1 MPHKAFALQNI
12 LRALITQALSGAK
25 YLSPKLRA
33 DASNAEIVGT
43 ELTTPKNAASV
54 CAAITGPENCK
65 PIVAQGA
72 AASFF
77 GYFL

>member
-1 MPHKAFALQNI
+1 MPQKAFALQNI
-12 LRALITQALSGAK
+12 SQALITQALSGAK

-33 DASNAEIVGT
+33 DASNAEYVGT

-54 CAAITGPENCK
+54 CAATTSRETSTS
-65 PIVAQGA
+65 IVAQGA